1 MLEDVCVESYE
12 LYSYKPLTQRLSYG
26 EVRAA
31 INKAVTEGVAGG
43 GGELEMLLSQ
53 LSPIL
58 FNMQRVNLKWRR

>member
-1 MLEDVCVESYE
+1 MVFLSDKKMLEDVCVKSYE

-43 GGELEMLLSQ
+43 REALS
-53 LSPIL
+53 
-58 FNMQRVNLKWRR
+58 